1 MLSFINSSP
10 TRRSIFANNRKMGG
24 SMIQKILVKLCVFS
38 SEQLIGITN
47 KALNDREVVI
57 AQAKQEKARL
67 QTINSRLLARLAM
80 TERARNEAEAEVQRL
95 TNLEIARQQN
105 K

>member
-1 MLSFINSSP
+1 
-10 TRRSIFANNRKMGG
+10 
-24 SMIQKILVKLCVFS
+24 MIQKILTKLCAFS
-38 SEQLIGITN
+38 SEQLIGIAN

-57 AQAKQEKARL
+57 AQANQEKVRF
-67 QTINSRLLARLAM
+67 QIINSRLLARLAM

>member
-1 MLSFINSSP
+1 
-10 TRRSIFANNRKMGG
+10 
-24 SMIQKILVKLCVFS
+24 MIQKILVKLCVFS
-38 SEQLIGITN
+38 SEQLIGIAN
-47 KALNDREVVI
+47 KALNDRQEI
-57 AQAKQEKARL
+57 LERSEKEKARL
-67 QTINSRLLARLAM
+67 QTINSRLLVRLAM

>member
-1 MLSFINSSP
+1 
-10 TRRSIFANNRKMGG
+10 MGEAEPELALRIQTEG
-24 SMIQKILVKLCVFS
+24 LLMIEKILTKLCAFS
-38 SEQLIGITN
+38 SEQLIGIAN
-47 KALNDREVVI
+47 KALNDRQEI
-57 AQAKQEKARL
+57 LERSEKEKARL

>member
-1 MLSFINSSP
+1 
-10 TRRSIFANNRKMGG
+10 
-24 SMIQKILVKLCVFS
+24 MIQKILVKLCVFS
-38 SEQLIGITN
+38 SKQLIGIAN
-47 KALNDREVVI
+47 KALNDRQEI
-57 AQAKQEKARL
+57 FERLEKEKARF
-67 QTINSRLLARLAM
+67 QAINRRLLVRLAM